1 MPTHG
6 YGIGVKKTKKKI
18 IKLQKEDIQNDPYI
32 YKFIEMIR
40 KDPGTDNLIV
50 ILNKIYEDGFSDGFN
65 NKKGKV

>member
-1 MPTHG
+1 MA
-6 YGIGVKKTKKKI
+6 KKKV

-32 YKFIEMIR
+32 YKFIKMIR